1 MAGRDVVLITTESVP
16 EGFRVAEVKGLVYA
30 ARLVSMTVAG
40 VEDEIEALL
49 DKLAEKA
56 KKAGANAVLGV
67 RIDVRRV
74 TGAGIEW
81 AMLLAY
87 GTGVVVEKA

>member
-1 MAGRDVVLITTESVP
+1 MASSGVLLLTLEEPP
-16 EGFRVAEVKGLVYA
+16 EGARIREVKGLVYA

-40 VEDEIEALL
+40 VEDEINALL
-49 DKLAEKA
+49 DKLREKA
-56 KKAGANAVLGV
+56 QSIGANAVLGV
-67 RIDVRRV
+67 KLDVRRV

-87 GTGVVVEKA
+87 GTGVVLES

>member
-1 MAGRDVVLITTESVP
+1 MAGGEVLLLTLEHPP
-16 EGFRVAEVKGLVYA
+16 EGVKVREVKGFVYA

-40 VEDEIEALL
+40 VEDEINALL
-49 DKLAEKA
+49 DKLREKA
-56 KKAGANAVLGV
+56 QAIGANAVLGV
-67 RIDVRRV
+67 KLDVRRV

-87 GTGVVVEKA
+87 GTGVVLES